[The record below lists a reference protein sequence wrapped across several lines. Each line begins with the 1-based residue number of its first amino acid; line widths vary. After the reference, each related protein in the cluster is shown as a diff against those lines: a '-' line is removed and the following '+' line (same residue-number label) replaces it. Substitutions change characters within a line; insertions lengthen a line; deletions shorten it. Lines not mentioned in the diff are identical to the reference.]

1 MRWYFHFLVI
11 MRKSNN
17 SRSILPPNTFRY
29 IPLDTLSSKLK
40 KTVVMF
46 GFIKEPHFLSYFTC
60 QFYIISVIQ
69 KWRINNVPNLSFDYF
84 CLRLP
89 AAGLLNVTLCLLLR
103 PVTLPLT
110 LQQKKKMKSLLW
122 IFVSIAALAK
132 GKEPQR
138 TVSWMDHLMS
148 SLQARKDS
156 IATSFGN
163 RLNLMLK

>member
-138 TVSWMDHLMS
+138 TVS
-148 SLQARKDS
+148 
-156 IATSFGN
+156 
-163 RLNLMLK
+163 